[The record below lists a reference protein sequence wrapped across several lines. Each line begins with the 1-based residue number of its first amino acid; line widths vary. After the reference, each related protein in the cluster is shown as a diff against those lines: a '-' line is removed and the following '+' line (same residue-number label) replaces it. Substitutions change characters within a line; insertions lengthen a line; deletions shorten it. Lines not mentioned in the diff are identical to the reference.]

1 MWLGAVI
8 LNGGIISGLTTTL
21 DTYIVES
28 ITDKGHAS
36 ILVFTLAFGGLIGVI
51 SANGGMKGMVKMAAR
66 YATSNKKGQLTTMA
80 MGILIFFDDYANTL
94 LVGNMMRPFTD
105 NARISREKL
114 SYLVDSTAAPVA
126 SLAVISTWSIFQMS
140 LLDVPFTQFG
150 ITENP
155 YFIFLNSIPY
165 SFYCLLTLVF
175 MLMNILTAREFGPML
190 RLSLIHI

>member
-1 MWLGAVI
+1 MEHDIRLY
-8 LNGGIISGLTTTL
+8 GGIINGLTTTL

-51 SANGGMKGMVKMAAR
+51 SANGGMKGMVEMAAR

-114 SYLVDSTAAPVA
+114 SYLVGLTKNVIMEIYC
-126 SLAVISTWSIFQMS
+126 SLT
-140 LLDVPFTQFG
+140 
-150 ITENP
+150 
-155 YFIFLNSIPY
+155 
-165 SFYCLLTLVF
+165 
-175 MLMNILTAREFGPML
+175 
-190 RLSLIHI
+190 